1 MLLNRM
7 AVVTD
12 DSGPIT
18 VINRYINN
26 NLLPSTKGVNRMKIR
41 DVLVNMACAAG
52 LMGVV
57 AGAVQTRADDTG
69 GKHPHYLHALSDLR
83 FSRAHLA
90 QHGPNELVSKQEQS
104 AIDEIDAAM
113 REIKAASI
121 DDGKSMNDHP
131 AIDAKL
137 SKADRYQQSLTLLQK
152 VENDINQEE
161 DNQDVQGLQ
170 HRAMMHVSAAEKT
183 VTAIIQETR
192 PVPKHPAYL
201 NALSDLR
208 FARANLDKIAPSDVV
223 TDQELQAIKEIDGA
237 IGEIKTASIDDGKN
251 LSDHPAID
259 VNLKKADRYHAALD
273 LLNKTQADLKQ
284 EEDNQA
290 MKDLQRRAIMHVTAA
305 EKIVTAIIKEPH
317 PVAKHP
323 DYLNAL
329 ADLRFARAHLDKL
342 SPSDVANDQE
352 LRAIKEIDAAIREI
366 KTASIDD
373 GKALSDHPTIDVSL
387 KKTDRYHNALDLL
400 DKASKD
406 VSREEDDKTAQG
418 LQRRAQTHI
427 QDAEKAVNEALASLL
442 N

>member
-1 MLLNRM
+1 
-7 AVVTD
+7 
-12 DSGPIT
+12 
-18 VINRYINN
+18 
-26 NLLPSTKGVNRMKIR
+26 
-41 DVLVNMACAAG
+41 MACAAG
-52 LMGVV
+52 LMGVM
-57 AGAVQTRADDTG
+57 AGGAVQTGADTTG
-69 GKHPHYLHALSDLR
+69 SKHPYYLHALSDLR
-83 FSRAHLA
+83 LSRAHLE
-90 QHGPNELVSKQEQS
+90 QHGPNEIVSKQEQS

-121 DDGKSMNDHP
+121 DDGKNLKDHP
-131 AIDAKL
+131 PIDAKL
-137 SKADRYQQSLTLLQK
+137 SKADRYQQSLALLQQ

-161 DNQDVQGLQ
+161 DDQDVQGLQ
-170 HRAMMHVSAAEKT
+170 HHAMVHVSAAEKT
-183 VTAIIQETR
+183 VAAIIQETR

-208 FARANLDKIAPSDVV
+208 FARAHLDKLAPSDVV
-223 TDQELQAIKEIDGA
+223 TDQELQAIKEIDAA

-259 VNLKKADRYHAALD
+259 VNLKKADRYHAALE
-273 LLNKTQADLKQ
+273 LLNKTQGNLKQ

-290 MKDLQRRAIMHVTAA
+290 MKDLQRRAMMHVAA
-305 EKIVTAIIKEPH
+305 AGKIVETIIKEPH

-342 SPSDVANDQE
+342 SPSDEANDQE
-352 LRAIKEIDAAIREI
+352 LHAIKEIDAAIREI

-373 GKALSDHPTIDVSL
+373 GKALSDHPIIDISL
-387 KKTDRYHNALDLL
+387 KKTDRYHKALELL
-400 DKASKD
+400 DKASQD

-418 LQRRAQTHI
+418 LQHRAQTHI
-427 QDAEKAVNEALASLL
+427 QDAVKAVNQALANLL